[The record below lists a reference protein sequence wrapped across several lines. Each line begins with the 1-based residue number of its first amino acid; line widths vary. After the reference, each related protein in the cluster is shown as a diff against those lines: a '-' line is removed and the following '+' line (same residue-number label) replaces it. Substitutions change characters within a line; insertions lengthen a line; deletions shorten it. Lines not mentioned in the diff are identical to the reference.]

1 MISLAKHVLEHR
13 EAVQYDLLTETG
25 HEFGDIGR
33 TLSWD
38 ALDSFLRNV
47 GLDSALARKLKP
59 DTAAWATPLKTNAIL
74 ADIVDELAQINANLV
89 AIGSG
94 KPAKKVKPYP
104 RPWKQDPSDGKKIGS
119 GGLPPAELRKWFER
133 KRAEHHA
140 RSSTGHNNSHPGD
153 AGCTTE
159 NNG

>member
-1 MISLAKHVLEHR
+1 MIGLAKHVLEHR
-13 EAVQYDLLTETG
+13 EAIQYDLLKETG

-47 GLDSALARKLKP
+47 GLDSALARELKP

-89 AIGSG
+89 ALGSH

-104 RPWKQDPSDGKKIGS
+104 RPWKLDPSDGKKIGS

-133 KRAEHHA
+133 KRAEHA

>member
-1 MISLAKHVLEHR
+1 MIGLAKHILEHR
-13 EAVQYDLLTETG
+13 EAIQYDLLKETG

-47 GLDSALARKLKP
+47 GLDSALARELKP
-59 DTAAWATPLKTNAIL
+59 DTAAWATTFKTNAIL
-74 ADIVDELAQINANLV
+74 ADIADELAQINANLV
-89 AIGSG
+89 ALGSH

-104 RPWKQDPSDGKKIGS
+104 RPWKLDPSDGKKIGS

-133 KRAEHHA
+133 KRAEHA

>member
-1 MISLAKHVLEHR
+1 MIGLAKHILEHR
-13 EAVQYDLLTETG
+13 EAIQYDLLKESG

-33 TLSWD
+33 TLSGD

-47 GLDSALARKLKP
+47 GLDSALARELKP
-59 DTAAWATPLKTNAIL
+59 EMSAWATPLKTNSIL
-74 ADIVDELAQINANLV
+74 ADIADELAQINANLV
-89 AIGSG
+89 ALGSH

-104 RPWKQDPSDGKKIGS
+104 RPWKLDPSDGKKIGS
-119 GGLPPAELRKWFER
+119 GGLTPAELRKWFER
-133 KRAEHHA
+133 KRAEHA